1 MTNLDLM
8 MIDSNETGFDRTL
21 IFTLP
26 AQDAR
31 GRVVRLGPVL
41 DTILSAHDYP
51 PVAERVL
58 AEALVLTA
66 LLGSTLKDGGSQLT
80 LQAQTEN
87 GPIRLLVCDYI
98 AGQLRGHLSFDADL
112 LAAVGPVP
120 TLFALFGKGFLALTF
135 DQSATKER
143 YQGIVPLEGSSLS
156 EAAEQYFRQS
166 EQIPTVIRVATRHDA
181 GAGCIAGG
189 VLVQQLA
196 VGELGGERLDVRGER
211 TAPEEAWDHV
221 AAIAETLSSA
231 ELTDAELSLEA
242 LIWRLYHDEEEV
254 RVSLGET
261 LTRGCRCDPAYLA
274 SVLSRFPASERAD
287 MAGDDGLIMVD
298 CAFCSRQFAIDAE
311 AVPVGH

>member
-1 MTNLDLM
+1 MTLPAD
-8 MIDSNETGFDRTL
+8 ETGFDRTL

-26 AQDAR
+26 AEDAR

-41 DTILSAHDYP
+41 DTILSAHAYP
-51 PVAERVL
+51 PVAEKVL

-66 LLGSTLKDGGSQLT
+66 LLGSTLKHDGGQLT

-87 GPIRLLVCDYI
+87 GPIRLLVCDYV
-98 AGQLRGHLSFDADL
+98 AGQLRGHLSFDAEL
-112 LAAVGPVP
+112 LAAAGPEP
-120 TLFALFGKGFLALTF
+120 TLFGLFGKGFLALTF
-135 DQSATKER
+135 DQSATQER
-143 YQGIVPLEGSSLS
+143 YQGIVPLEGSNLA

-166 EQIPTVIRVATRHDA
+166 EQIPTVIRVATRHDK

-196 VGELGGERLDVRGER
+196 TGELGGERLDVRGER
-211 TAPEEAWDHV
+211 LHPEAAWDHV
-221 AAIAETLSSA
+221 AAIAGTLSPA

-242 LIWRLYHDEEEV
+242 LVWRLYHDEEQV
-254 RVSLGET
+254 LVTLGEK
-261 LTRGCRCDPAYLA
+261 LARGCRCDPAYLA

-287 MAGDDGLIMVD
+287 MAGEDGLIMVD
-298 CAFCSRQFAIDAE
+298 CAFCSKQFAIDAE